1 MHTEFSIKDGML
13 NPKKVVHKA
22 IASGMKALAITDATA
37 MFGDVI
43 FYKAASAAGIKPILG
58 ADCSITNHYNRDDY
72 LRLLFLARNHQGY
85 LTLCDLLSRAWL
97 TNQYKDRGEVDLDW
111 ITSEMADGLIVL
123 SGFNTGAIG
132 KAILNGSSSAAEQEA
147 RRLSQKFPHF
157 FMELQRVGRPN
168 DEMLVA
174 ESVKLAKKLGLPV
187 VATQPIQFENSE
199 DFEFHEARVA
209 IADGFTLANKARPR
223 IYTPQQYFRTKEE
236 MCELFKDIPSAIENS
251 VEIAK
256 RCNVTIKLGKPQ
268 LPIFPTPDGMS
279 LKDYMAQLAR
289 DGLDRRLKVLYPDDK
304 KREAEFPRYKER
316 LEREIKIIQDMDFPG
331 YFLIVQDFINWAKT
345 HGCPVGPGRG
355 SGAGSLVAYSLG
367 ITDLDPLAYDL
378 LFERFLNPE
387 RVSMP
392 DFDVDFCQNNRGR
405 VIEYVKSKYGE
416 ESVSQIATFG
426 TMGAK
431 GVIKDVGRVLD
442 MSYSEADRLSRMIPT
457 RPGHNT
463 TLEEALSEEPQ
474 FRAEVRNNPQA
485 RKLIEYALKLEGTT
499 RSLGIHAGGVLI
511 APGKLIDFCPLYAAG
526 MLPENVISMYDKKDV
541 EAVGLVKFDFLGLTT
556 LTIIERALDYIEKN
570 AGVRPDI
577 EHMECDDEDTYKKIF
592 QTGDTVAVFQF
603 ESPGMHKLLIDAK
616 PTQLSDL
623 IALNALYRPGPMDL
637 IPDFLDIRA
646 GRKKAEYADPRLIP
660 ILEDTAGIMVYQE
673 QVLEIVR
680 TLAGYSLGKADSMRR
695 VISKKKADQMVIER
709 KNFIYGSDD
718 GDIPGCIK
726 NGIDEQTAISIFDEI
741 NDFANYAFN
750 KSHAAAYAFV
760 TYQTAYL
767 KTFYPVEYM
776 ASLISSIDD
785 LDKINHY
792 IANCKEMGIDRL
804 PPDVNKS
811 EDTFTV
817 ENNSIRFGLS
827 AGKNVGRAMILNLV
841 NERKNNGEFKTFSDF
856 IDRMAGQDMNKRALE
871 GLISCG
877 AFDSMGVK
885 RSQLLAVYEKALD
898 GTARAARDNVAGQMS
913 LFDTIEEQSEMQFP
927 NIDELDKKTMLK
939 MEKQS
944 TGLYFSG
951 HPMEEYTDKIKKL
964 TKYNISDV
972 LTSVH
977 KDEDGNYHAVEG
989 GLKDGDMMI
998 ICAAIASRKNKT
1010 TRSNAQMAFLNV
1022 EDVYGSVECIVF
1034 PKVLNEFSSLLQ
1046 EDNLVAI
1053 ACRLSIRE
1061 DEAPKILM
1069 QSVQL
1074 LDEALMA
1081 KKEPKRLYIQLETRN
1096 DENLKN
1102 VEKYLS
1108 PYQGDMEVRLFFK
1121 DTRKMS
1127 SVPRRLWFNGTENA
1141 IYDLKNIFGEDN
1153 VKIK

>member
-1 MHTEFSIKDGML
+1 
-13 NPKKVVHKA
+13 
-22 IASGMKALAITDATA
+22 
-37 MFGDVI
+37 
-43 FYKAASAAGIKPILG
+43 
-58 ADCSITNHYNRDDY
+58 
-72 LRLLFLARNHQGY
+72 
-85 LTLCDLLSRAWL
+85 
-97 TNQYKDRGEVDLDW
+97 
-111 ITSEMADGLIVL
+111 
-123 SGFNTGAIG
+123 
-132 KAILNGSSSAAEQEA
+132 
-147 RRLSQKFPHF
+147 
-157 FMELQRVGRPN
+157 
-168 DEMLVA
+168 
-174 ESVKLAKKLGLPV
+174 
-187 VATQPIQFENSE
+187 
-199 DFEFHEARVA
+199 
-209 IADGFTLANKARPR
+209 
-223 IYTPQQYFRTKEE
+223 
-236 MCELFKDIPSAIENS
+236 
-251 VEIAK
+251 
-256 RCNVTIKLGKPQ
+256 
-268 LPIFPTPDGMS
+268 
-279 LKDYMAQLAR
+279 
-289 DGLDRRLKVLYPDDK
+289 
-304 KREAEFPRYKER
+304 
-316 LEREIKIIQDMDFPG
+316 
-331 YFLIVQDFINWAKT
+331 
-345 HGCPVGPGRG
+345 
-355 SGAGSLVAYSLG
+355 
-367 ITDLDPLAYDL
+367 
-378 LFERFLNPE
+378 
-387 RVSMP
+387 
-392 DFDVDFCQNNRGR
+392 
-405 VIEYVKSKYGE
+405 
-416 ESVSQIATFG
+416 
-426 TMGAK
+426 
-431 GVIKDVGRVLD
+431 
-442 MSYSEADRLSRMIPT
+442 
-457 RPGHNT
+457 
-463 TLEEALSEEPQ
+463 
-474 FRAEVRNNPQA
+474 
-485 RKLIEYALKLEGTT
+485 
-499 RSLGIHAGGVLI
+499 
-511 APGKLIDFCPLYAAG
+511 
-526 MLPENVISMYDKKDV
+526 
-541 EAVGLVKFDFLGLTT
+541 
-556 LTIIERALDYIEKN
+556 
-570 AGVRPDI
+570 
-577 EHMECDDEDTYKKIF
+577 
-592 QTGDTVAVFQF
+592 
-603 ESPGMHKLLIDAK
+603 
-616 PTQLSDL
+616 
-623 IALNALYRPGPMDL
+623 
-637 IPDFLDIRA
+637 
-646 GRKKAEYADPRLIP
+646 
-660 ILEDTAGIMVYQE
+660 
-673 QVLEIVR
+673 
-680 TLAGYSLGKADSMRR
+680 
-695 VISKKKADQMVIER
+695 MVIER

-827 AGKNVGRAMILNLV
+827 AVKNVGRAMILNLV

-856 IDRMAGQDMNKRALE
+856 IDRMAGRDMNKRALE

-977 KDEDGNYHAVEG
+977 KDEDGNYHAIEG

-1034 PKVLNEFSSLLQ
+1034 PKVLNEFSPLLQ